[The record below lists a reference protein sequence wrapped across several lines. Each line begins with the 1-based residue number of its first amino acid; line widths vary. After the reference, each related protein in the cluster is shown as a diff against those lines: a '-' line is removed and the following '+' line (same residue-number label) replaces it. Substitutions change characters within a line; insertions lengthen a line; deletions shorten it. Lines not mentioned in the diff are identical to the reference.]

1 MERTWRIFTV
11 LLLKEKGLGQGS
23 THRIDEQSNFH
34 FDFFYFSLCNMEITT
49 CIEQFLNYVQY
60 EKRYSQHTAVSYRTD
75 LLQAQVFFEKEMEI
89 FHIEEITSVAARSW
103 MASLKNDED
112 DSARTIRRKI
122 SALKSFFRFHL
133 REGNV
138 AATPLSSLILPKLNK
153 RLPSF
158 LTEKETEKFQEAK
171 ENETET
177 SSNIKPWDARNQ
189 NLIIKILYETGMR
202 RDELIHIDI
211 LNIDKINGQ
220 LKVLGKGNKERIL
233 PISNDLISEIES
245 YIKERP
251 TSENPHPYLLVL
263 ANGKEL
269 YPKYVYNIVRQYL
282 NGITSLQK
290 KSPHL
295 LRHTFATQLLN
306 NGADLNA
313 VKELLGHAS
322 LAATQVYTHNTI
334 EKLKSVFKQ
343 AHPKA

>member
-1 MERTWRIFTV
+1 
-11 LLLKEKGLGQGS
+11 
-23 THRIDEQSNFH
+23 
-34 FDFFYFSLCNMEITT
+34 MEITSG
-49 CIEQFLNYVQY
+49 IDQFLNYIQY
-60 EKRYSQHTAVSYRTD
+60 EKRYSPHTMISYRTD
-75 LLQAQVFFEKEMEI
+75 LLQAQDFFEKEMDI
-89 FHIEEITSVAARSW
+89 RNIEEITSMAARSW
-103 MASLKNDED
+103 MASLKNDKD
-112 DSARTIRRKI
+112 DSSRTIRRKI

-133 REGNV
+133 KEGNI
-138 AATPLSSLILPKLNK
+138 ASTPLSSLILPKLNK

-158 LTEKETEKFQEAK
+158 LTEKETEKFK
-171 ENETET
+171 EEKEDTAAT
-177 SSNIKPWDARNQ
+177 PSNIKPWDQKNQ
-189 NLIIKILYETGMR
+189 NIIIRILYETGMR
-202 RDELIHIDI
+202 RDELIHIKTS
-211 LNIDKINGQ
+211 NIDKNNGQ

-233 PISNDLISEIES
+233 PISNDLIAEIES
-245 YIKERP
+245 YLKERP
-251 TSENPHPYLLVL
+251 ASENTHPYLLVL

-313 VKELLGHAS
+313 VKELLGHAN